1 MARYANSKREP
12 RKPISTM
19 KRSLI
24 IVLIIAVVFTTV
36 MIYLFMTV
44 GAIPDTLC
52 TCVFALLGGECG
64 VLGWIKTTNERMQDR
79 KWIVQDRKEEQ
90 ALIKE
95 MEDASNV

>member
-1 MARYANSKREP
+1 
-12 RKPISTM
+12 M

-24 IVLIIAVVFTTV
+24 IVLIIAIVFTTV